1 MPTKLYYLV
10 ILAAFFFFAC
20 LPDRM
25 APEPVEIGRPDFIA
39 FAEDDSAGIN
49 IPLDDPV
56 VMIFDEKMDVQ
67 TFPDN
72 FSLQSISGSINGSF
86 SLSASDDNV
95 VIFTPGQSMNPA
107 ERYEVSLSGRIRD
120 ANGNAMNSPIE
131 EEVFITTWFFTTGE
145 YAVNGFPY
153 VFVTDKVDGSIIYRI
168 HEIDYLKD
176 QENILD
182 QSSEMRLTPDG
193 SKLIVTN
200 KLIDG
205 TITIVNPANLEEI
218 AKIPVGQGPDHIYV
232 TNEMAFV
239 SNVQEQTIALVDLS
253 SLTVAGTIS
262 FTDGF
267 RPRDVVYCTKTNKI
281 YVSSNTTSDFARLRV
296 IDVDNPENFYD
307 VENIMPQK
315 RTKDMEISQD
325 GEYIF
330 LAELQTT
337 NLIIFSTGSETV
349 VSVLEAEFIKNEDGA
364 ISTDAYYLVTNGG
377 GVFKVDLTTISIVDQ
392 LELGKTATAIAATAA
407 GELLYV
413 VTPTDSSLQIV
424 ETSTMTRITEIKVPA
439 ALKNVAISNVNYE

>member
-1 MPTKLYYLV
+1 
-10 ILAAFFFFAC
+10 
-20 LPDRM
+20 
-25 APEPVEIGRPDFIA
+25 
-39 FAEDDSAGIN
+39 
-49 IPLDDPV
+49 
-56 VMIFDEKMDVQ
+56 VQ

-86 SLSASDDNV
+86 SLSASDDNI
-95 VIFTPGQSMNPA
+95 VIFTPGKSMSQA

-120 ANGNAMNSPIE
+120 ANGNAMNSPLE
-131 EEVFITTWFFTTGE
+131 EELFITTWFFTTGE
-145 YAVNGFPY
+145 YAASGFPY

-176 QENILD
+176 QENILQ

-218 AKIPVGQGPDHIYV
+218 AQIPVGQGPDHLYV

-253 SLTVAGTIS
+253 SLSLVGTIS

-267 RPRDVVYCTKTNKI
+267 RPRDVVYSTKTNKI
-281 YVSSNTTSDFARLRV
+281 YVSSNTTSDFARLRI
-296 IDVDNPENFYD
+296 IDVDNPENFSD
-307 VENIMPQK
+307 IENVMPQK

-337 NLIIFSTGSETV
+337 NLIIFNTSSETV
-349 VSVLEAEFIKNEDGA
+349 VNVLEAEFIKNEDGA

-392 LELGKTATAIAATAA
+392 LELGKTATAIATTAA

-413 VTPTDSSLQIV
+413 VTPTDSSLQVV

-439 ALKNVAISNVNYE
+439 ALKNVAISNVNYEL